1 MMMEHTHL
9 ERRDYVGGKTGPAR
23 EGWGG
28 AESWM
33 GAKHNHTTKPISLYA
48 SQKLNSERQ
57 RREEVGPELQI
68 LLSLT
73 PEC

>member
-1 MMMEHTHL
+1 MIMEHIHL
-9 ERRDYVGGKTGPAR
+9 EKRDYVGGETGPAR

-33 GAKHNHTTKPISLYA
+33 RTKHNHATKPISLYA
-48 SQKLNSERQ
+48 SQKLNLERQ
-57 RREEVGPELQI
+57 RREEVGPQLQI

-73 PEC
+73 SEC